1 MSISL
6 MHNLVN
12 SYLVKCVE
20 KKQWT
25 FITLNQDKLVASYVK
40 GLMRGYALDKSLQ
53 TAQTLMTKLDEGK
66 TSVTMADIIPE
77 EIRPDSD
84 KDTQKD
90 IE

>member
-1 MSISL
+1 MTESKQEYPRLENGQIDF
-6 MHNLVN
+6 MTM
-12 SYLVKCVE
+12 VE
-20 KKQWT
+20 NT
-25 FITLNQDKLVASYVK
+25 FPGQIQVASYVK

-53 TAQTLMTKLDEGK
+53 TAQTLMTKLDEGN

-90 IE
+90 IG

>member
-1 MSISL
+1 MTESEQEYPRLENGQIDF
-6 MHNLVN
+6 MTM
-12 SYLVKCVE
+12 VE
-20 KKQWT
+20 NT
-25 FITLNQDKLVASYVK
+25 FPGQIAVASYVK

>member
-1 MSISL
+1 MTESKQEYPRLENGQIDF
-6 MHNLVN
+6 MTM
-12 SYLVKCVE
+12 VE
-20 KKQWT
+20 NT
-25 FITLNQDKLVASYVK
+25 FPGQIQVASYVK

-53 TAQTLMTKLDEGK
+53 TAQTLMTKLDEGN

-90 IE
+90 VE